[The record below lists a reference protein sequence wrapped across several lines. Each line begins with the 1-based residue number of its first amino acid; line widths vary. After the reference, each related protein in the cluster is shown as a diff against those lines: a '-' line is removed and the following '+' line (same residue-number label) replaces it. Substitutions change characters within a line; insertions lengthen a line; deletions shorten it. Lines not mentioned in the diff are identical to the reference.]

1 MMKKVYILIV
11 LIATIFVSCDD
22 YLVLENPNAID
33 STQFF
38 QDEDDVSAAVTGV
51 YAELRR
57 YPELYNIYLSEVRS
71 NNINF
76 NISNAQRDAVDI
88 SRFNVSQ
95 VMVTVEDAWQ
105 YGYVV
110 IARANKVLE
119 VLDELN
125 LPNQEFNTKSRGEAR
140 FLRAYAHYNLVRTF
154 GRIPIVDETLSPEEG
169 VSIGQSETEEVYAFI
184 EEDLNIA
191 IDNLADSYPGE
202 EGRATKRAAKAL
214 LAELYLTWASYPVQD
229 LSKLDASIALFEEL
243 IPTLNWASNFEDLF
257 KVENDNTYSL
267 FEVQYVSGTAGI
279 GATFPSQFLSSN
291 FLQFPF
297 NGGVPQIRPSQ
308 DLIDSFDQENDLRF
322 NASVDT
328 VYTNNFFLQQQDNY
342 IKKWFETDEVPN
354 LLSRSDW
361 PHNYPIIRPASIYL
375 MHAEAL
381 NLKNGGPTT
390 QAIQSLNM
398 TRSRAGLTNANPVN
412 AQEFN
417 ELLKSEYR
425 YEFVGEGQYWH
436 YLVRSEQAV
445 DVMNDFFT
453 MINESITINEN
464 KLVYP
469 IPFSQMQI
477 REGLYTQNPGY

>member
-1 MMKKVYILIV
+1 MMKKAYILIIV
-11 LIATIFVSCDD
+11 IVSIFVSCND
-22 YLVLENPNAID
+22 YLELENPNAID

-38 QDEDDVSAAVTGV
+38 QDEDDVAAAVTGV
-51 YAELRR
+51 YSELRR

-76 NISNAQRDAVDI
+76 NVSNAQRDAVDI
-88 SRFNVSQ
+88 SRFNVTQ
-95 VMVTVEDAWQ
+95 IMVTVEDAWQ

-119 VLDELN
+119 VIDELN
-125 LPNQEFNTKSRGEAR
+125 LPNQEFNTRSRGEAM
-140 FLRAYAHYNLVRTF
+140 FLRAFAHYNLVRTF
-154 GRIPIVDETLSPEEG
+154 GRVPIVDETLSPEEG

-184 EEDLNIA
+184 EEDLINA
-191 IDNLADSYPGE
+191 IENLADNYPGE

-229 LSKLDASIALFEEL
+229 LSKIDASIALFEEL
-243 IPTLNWASNFEDLF
+243 IPSLNWASDFEELF
-257 KVENDNTYSL
+257 KAENDNIYAL

-308 DLIDSFDQENDLRF
+308 DLIDSYDQENDLRF
-322 NASVDT
+322 NVSVDT

-342 IKKWFETDEVPN
+342 IKKWFEIDEISN

-361 PHNYPIIRPASIYL
+361 PHNYPIIRPANIYL

-381 NLKNGGPTT
+381 NLKNGGPTA
-390 QAIQSLNM
+390 QAVQSLNM
-398 TRSRAGLTNANPVN
+398 TRNRAGLANANPVN

-453 MINESITINEN
+453 MINESISINQN

-477 REGLYTQNPGY
+477 SDGLYTQNPGY